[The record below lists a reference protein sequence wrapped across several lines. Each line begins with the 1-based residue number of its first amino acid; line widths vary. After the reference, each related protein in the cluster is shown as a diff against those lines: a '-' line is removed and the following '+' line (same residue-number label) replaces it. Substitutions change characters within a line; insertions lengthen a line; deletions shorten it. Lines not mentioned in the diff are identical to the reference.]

1 MARARATTPPR
12 AHYNPYK
19 RPWPYGEPIA
29 YSPHAPPQ
37 QPAYQ
42 PPPQPPVYP
51 SADLAQIQQ
60 LAIQQLAQQAPT
72 AVQPQQQQIRSQS
85 PLPASPGPSGQAAA
99 QGSPVRPRP
108 TREDIQRKKATSACG
123 KCAEVGHW
131 HSDGLCRPEMIMFK
145 GLRDQVLK
153 LALTCFID
161 LFIT

>member
-1 MARARATTPPR
+1 M
-12 AHYNPYK
+12 Y
-19 RPWPYGEPIA
+19 
-29 YSPHAPPQ
+29 
-37 QPAYQ
+37 PA
-42 PPPQPPVYP
+42 
-51 SADLAQIQQ
+51 ADLAQIQH
-60 LAIQQLAQQAPT
+60 LAIQQLAQQAPA
-72 AVQPQQQQIRSQS
+72 AVQPQQSQIRSQS
-85 PLPASPGPSGQAAA
+85 PLPASPGPSGQVAS

-108 TREDIQRKKATSACG
+108 TRDDIQRKKATSACG